1 MAKIENK
8 VEDLIKEKVEAKGY
22 ELYDVEYVK
31 EGKDHFLRVYIDKE
45 KGISLEDCE
54 KVSNEI
60 NQPLDEANII
70 ADQYFLEVSSPGV
83 ERILRKDKH
92 LRSNIGKEVEI
103 KLFKKDENG
112 NKMYEGKLKEF
123 NEETIEIEIPKIDI
137 ERKKEEQIKSITQ
150 IIEIQRKD
158 IAQIK
163 TVYNWGE

>member
-8 VEDLIKEKVEAKGY
+8 VEDLIKEKIEAKGY

-31 EGKDHFLRVYIDKE
+31 EGKDHFLRVYIDNE